1 MTLSNSIFKFF
12 KKLKV
17 NNNREWFLKH
27 KSTFK
32 LHELEVKVFGEEI
45 KNRLNKF
52 DNIDRFKLFRIYRD
66 VRFSKDKTPFKTH
79 FGLTWHRIKPQ
90 NRAGYYLHISPGN
103 NFVACGF
110 WDPNPADLRR
120 IRQELVYDAKEFKE
134 IMNASVFQSTWGELK
149 GSELKTAPRG
159 IYKNHPEI
167 ELIRK

>member
-1 MTLSNSIFKFF
+1 MTLSNRIFKFF

-79 FGLTWHRIKPQ
+79 FGLTWHRVKPQ
-90 NRAGYYLHISPGN
+90 NKAGY
-103 NFVACGF
+103 
-110 WDPNPADLRR
+110 
-120 IRQELVYDAKEFKE
+120 
-134 IMNASVFQSTWGELK
+134 
-149 GSELKTAPRG
+149 
-159 IYKNHPEI
+159 
-167 ELIRK
+167 